1 MEKLFFSN
9 TGKNVK
15 WLAKVELVA
24 GAIGAVISGFA
35 MMFSQSFWLG
45 LLVLLGGILGAWVSA
60 TMIYA
65 LGEAADKE
73 KQPETISGN
82 QIVVASDGKKYSIE
96 KGWLCPKCGN
106 QNPNSR
112 MSCKNCG
119 TQKGEEVQTFQDGW
133 TCSKCG
139 SHNPNSTVSCKN
151 CGAYK

>member
-15 WLAKVELVA
+15 WFAKVELVA

-82 QIVVASDGKKYSIE
+82 QIVVASDGKKDS
-96 KGWLCPKCGN
+96 
-106 QNPNSR
+106 
-112 MSCKNCG
+112 
-119 TQKGEEVQTFQDGW
+119 FQDGW